1 MANETI
7 YNPGK
12 KSYKGI
18 LLEKAMK
25 EFPELDPHFAFNN
38 FIANNPELFPR
49 EYNVIGGMN
58 VADVAKPGKK
68 QIGYDWSDPYSLSGL
83 AGIYSIVDTM
93 KQPGQDW
100 KEGFADWYRNVKGIG
115 IQRDWNPLGL
125 LYDEDEADY
134 YKNLYKKTRLEEKKS
149 AQLEENKILADVA
162 GVTSDKIKTGADAA
176 NIRKVEQHTGRPMSE
191 YRRSRPASERQYTG
205 HGRSGMGRDPSDR
218 MAKGGIIDKPLPG
231 RSRDI

>member
-49 EYNVIGGMN
+49 EYNVLGGMN
-58 VADVAKPGKK
+58 VADVIQPGKK
-68 QIGYDWSDPYSLSGL
+68 EIGYDWSDPYSLSGL
-83 AGIYSIVDTM
+83 AGLYSIVDTM
-93 KQPGQDW
+93 DKPGQDW

-162 GVTSDKIKTGADAA
+162 GVTSDTIKTRPSLADAA

-191 YRRSRPASERQYTG
+191 YRRSRPASERQFTG
-205 HGRSGMGRDPSDR
+205 HGKSGMGRDPSDR
-218 MAKGGIIDKPLPG
+218 MARGGLASLYG
-231 RSRDI
+231 

>member
-1 MANETI
+1 M
-7 YNPGK
+7 
-12 KSYKGI
+12 
-18 LLEKAMK
+18 
-25 EFPELDPHFAFNN
+25 
-38 FIANNPELFPR
+38 
-49 EYNVIGGMN
+49 
-58 VADVAKPGKK
+58 
-68 QIGYDWSDPYSLSGL
+68 
-83 AGIYSIVDTM
+83 
-93 KQPGQDW
+93 
-100 KEGFADWYRNVKGIG
+100 KGIG

-162 GVTSDKIKTGADAA
+162 GVTSDKIKTWADAA

-218 MAKGGIIDKPLPG
+218 MAKGGIIDKALPG